1 MEKKQIL
8 QTIISAL
15 LSLALIK
22 VITYF
27 VDKARYKRKFKKD
40 MEEVKQ
46 QVFNDPFY
54 KKQREELGL

>member
-1 MEKKQIL
+1 MKKKQNL

-22 VITYF
+22 AIIYF

>member
-8 QTIISAL
+8 QTIISTL

-22 VITYF
+22 VVMYF
-27 VDKARYKRKFKKD
+27 VDKVRYKRKFKKD

-46 QVFNDPFY
+46 QVFNNPFY
-54 KKQREELGL
+54 KKQREEMGL